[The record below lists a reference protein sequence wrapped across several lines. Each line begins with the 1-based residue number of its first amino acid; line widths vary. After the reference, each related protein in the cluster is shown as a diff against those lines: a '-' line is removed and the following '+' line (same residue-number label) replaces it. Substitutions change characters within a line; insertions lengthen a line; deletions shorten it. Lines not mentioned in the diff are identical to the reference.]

1 MPSVAEPHHGGLPG
15 LAHEMNRRTAA
26 VALFTAVSLLAAG
39 ASRAQPKPSPSSS
52 DAARPK
58 ASPSGNTGSPSD
70 QGDSSAK
77 ARQRFL
83 DGVAAGKKGD
93 WPKAYEAFL
102 DAWKLKQHPQVA
114 LNLGRAELEIGRY
127 GEAVRH
133 FQHCIENSAP
143 ADPDV
148 ALARDWL
155 AEAQK
160 KAAKL
165 LIVVDVAGARVLVD
179 GVFVGYSP
187 LLSPVSADPGSHIVV
202 AHLAGQRVQRGVV
215 AAAGFASVVDLR
227 IPQQKPAPEPAPSPL
242 AGPSGAPWVVG
253 GLGVTITGF
262 LIGIAASLRRK
273 GQRRPGSASP
283 VSGLDEGES
292 PEGIFGVATG
302 AIGIF
307 GPKDADPNAAKPTAG
322 VRLTPIVSTAGAGL
336 LLGANGEEH
345 RAKGPLSSAAVAAGA
360 GLFAAFAFAVVDGA
374 G

>member
-58 ASPSGNTGSPSD
+58 ASPSGGAGSPSD
-70 QGDSSAK
+70 QRDSSAK

-242 AGPSGAPWVVG
+242 AGPSVRTVVLVG

-262 LIGIAASLRRK
+262 LIGIAAGALALRQKAANEDCRDLSSPYSLRCWN
-273 GQRRPGSASP
+273 
-283 VSGLDEGES
+283 EGES
-292 PEGIFGVATG
+292 KRVSLAWTSLGGFIGGGIFGVATG

-336 LLGANGEEH
+336 LLVGEW
-345 RAKGPLSSAAVAAGA
+345 
-360 GLFAAFAFAVVDGA
+360 
-374 G
+374 